1 MPRWMTS
8 FGSLSPSQRF
18 GDLKKGA
25 TFVLQGQTFLVIKDM
40 GSFQKMLGDPD
51 DPYSGK
57 YIGAMDQEGNIT
69 VHRLGKHEFRPVG
82 KPIARGVLAGL
93 GDDVDWPRVERSLK
107 MRGVADAD
115 GVSVKIVQHGSGD
128 GFSVETTVGGDR
140 RYPTEAPMTLP
151 EAQVFALQQLRNPRA
166 ARPAAVEPPAVT
178 MAKVKAARPYVNVAE
193 LAAHYKAKGM
203 TRHLAWDQ
211 YIKDVIL
218 QPRVR
223 SEEVDAKEFFKAF
236 DRAPSSLHPN
246 LSGLDRPSKSWTDA
260 FVKTAA
266 LNTVAARGGA
276 PMKAQQRYH
285 AAYMKK
291 LVDGQAKW
299 PGIDFTSGLDAAVER
314 YLSAHPHRGP
324 GQDW

>member
-1 MPRWMTS
+1 MSRWMTG
-8 FGSLSPSQRF
+8 F
-18 GDLKKGA
+18 
-25 TFVLQGQTFLVIKDM
+25 
-40 GSFQKMLGDPD
+40 
-51 DPYSGK
+51 
-57 YIGAMDQEGNIT
+57 
-69 VHRLGKHEFRPVG
+69 
-82 KPIARGVLAGL
+82 AGL
-93 GDDVDWPRVERSLK
+93 GVDVDWARVERGLK
-107 MRGVADAD
+107 MRGAVSADD
-115 GVSVKIVQHGSGD
+115 VSVKIVPHASGD
-128 GFSVETTVGGDR
+128 GYAVETTVKGDR

-151 EAQVFALQQLRNPRA
+151 EAQTFALEQLRNPRGA
-166 ARPAAVEPPAVT
+166 YVAPKEAPAVT

-223 SEEVDAKEFFKAF
+223 SEEVDAKEFFKVF

-246 LSGLDRPSKSWTDA
+246 LSGLDRPSKSWTEA
-260 FVKTAA
+260 FVKAAA
-266 LNTVAARGGA
+266 LNTIAARGEA

-291 LVDGQAKW
+291 LAEGESKW